1 MFLGEYEHALDS
13 KKRIIIPSKFR
24 EELGIKFILT
34 KGLDGCLYAF
44 PLSEWHILEEK
55 LKGLPFTNK
64 NARAFVRFFSPVPMK
79 WSRTGREGLLFH
91 SRFWNMQV

>member
-44 PLSEWHILEEK
+44 PLSTGGKI
-55 LKGLPFTNK
+55 KGSSFYK
-64 NARAFVRFFSPVPMK
+64 
-79 WSRTGREGLLFH
+79 
-91 SRFWNMQV
+91 